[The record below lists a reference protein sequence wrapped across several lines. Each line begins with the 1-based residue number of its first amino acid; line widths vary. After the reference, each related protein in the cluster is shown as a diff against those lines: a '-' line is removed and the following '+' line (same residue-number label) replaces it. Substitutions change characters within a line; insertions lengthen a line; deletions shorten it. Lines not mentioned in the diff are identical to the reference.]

1 MNVHGYQQHSTQNY
15 LYPCAQIGSNFM
27 LDQYIMCHHASRHQ
41 SVISSIANALFN
53 YYLFPKAYVYVVSAP
68 IHPNHNTAVVP
79 PASPER
85 PDTAKADAAAKMLFS
100 QVHKASNRLKDLID
114 SMTAGLSQFE
124 KSSTIKAAA
133 VAVITEAEYLTE
145 QAPSPKDKGAIEA
158 FIVSIDGIEN
168 EFIQIQRQMA
178 EFELSQAKSLKEAM
192 TTISNAKK
200 ALRGSFAELKKAYD
214 LNGEL
219 QNVVDSRQR
228 FWMRRADAAS
238 AATDFKAFA
247 RETEKHMTVDFFLL
261 SLIEDEIR
269 LAKSKETKL
278 PSHLGILSSIS
289 DENFAQK
296 VTSALEKFDMAPLSA
311 EQISEIK
318 TAIIDVLLNVEIGEI
333 ALFLDSLADTQK
345 EFAANDYMTVAE
357 HYGET
362 IAQFTSIAATKL
374 NFESIDG
381 YIAEWNELLKEFD
394 QEHQHLL
401 KLNEAEKAL
410 KKLSEETIEW
420 LSKNADNRC
429 YDAFVKL
436 NDLASFRYKKNELKD
451 AADVEKHINTI
462 YSFMDEVKKQIA
474 LYS

>member
-1 MNVHGYQQHSTQNY
+1 MHVHGYQQHLTQNY
-15 LYPCAQIGSNFM
+15 HYPCAQIGSNFM
-27 LDQYIMCHHASRHQ
+27 LDQHIMCHHASRHQ
-41 SVISSIANALFN
+41 SVLSSIANALFN

-68 IHPNHNTAVVP
+68 ILTNNTTVVAP
-79 PASPER
+79 GSAER
-85 PDTAKADAAAKMLFS
+85 PDTAKADANAKMLFS
-100 QVHKASNRLKDLID
+100 QVHKATNRLKDLID
-114 SMTAGLSQFE
+114 NISGSLRLFE
-124 KSSTIKAAA
+124 KSSTIFNA
-133 VAVITEAEYLTE
+133 VTVLVAEAEHLAE
-145 QAPSPKDKGAIEA
+145 QVPSPKDKGAIEA
-158 FIVSIDGIEN
+158 FIAGIDSIEK
-168 EFIQIQRQMA
+168 EYIQSQHQMK
-178 EFELSQAKSLKEAM
+178 EFEISQAKSLKEAIA
-192 TTISNAKK
+192 TISNAKK
-200 ALRGSFAELKKAYD
+200 ALRGSFAELEKAYD

-219 QNVVDSRQR
+219 QNVLDSRQK
-228 FWMRRADAAS
+228 FWVRREDE
-238 AATDFKAFA
+238 AATASDFKAFA
-247 RETEKHMTVDFFLL
+247 RETEKYMTVDFFLL
-261 SLIEDEIR
+261 LLIEDEIHQ
-269 LAKSKETKL
+269 AKSQETKL

-311 EQISEIK
+311 EQISVIK
-318 TAIIDVLLNVEIGEI
+318 TAIIDVLLNVEIEET
-333 ALFLDSLADTQK
+333 ARFLHSLATTQK

-357 HYGET
+357 HYEET
-362 IAQFTSIAATKL
+362 IAQFTNIAVKKL
-374 NFESIDG
+374 YFENIDG

-410 KKLSEETIEW
+410 KKLSEETLEW
-420 LSKNADNRC
+420 LSKNADSKC